1 MKRLLLILLVLA
13 LLASGCLVSC
23 RRDQAYPQGNGSTD
37 GSSAGSSQNSTPIKY
52 SEGLEYKLSED
63 RSYMILCGKGTCKD
77 TTIAIPP
84 TYNDL
89 PVKEIENG
97 AFGVRLID
105 SASYI
110 REVIIPDSVVK
121 IGANA
126 FRNCEYLSKVHIGRG
141 VEVIGVDAFDDC
153 SEPLNI
159 YIKDMAAFCEIV
171 LESELGGVC
180 WGGEYNLYLNNVL
193 VENLSIPDSVTKIE
207 NNIFRSCISLK
218 KVTVGKSVAE
228 IGELAFCGCKNL
240 SEVKLNAS
248 LESIGQSAFRS
259 CNVLANVTFEDAS
272 GWNVVSSKDTIFLS
286 SSDLSSPST
295 AAKYLA
301 SDYSFYSWTNNKL
314 TNLF

>member
-1 MKRLLLILLVLA
+1 MLLVLA
-13 LLASGCLVSC
+13 LLASTCLVSC
-23 RRDQAYPQGNGSTD
+23 RRDAAHHQSNGSTD
-37 GSSAGSSQNSTPIKY
+37 GSSADSLQNSTPIKY

-63 RSYMILCGKGTCKD
+63 RTYMILCGIGSCKD

-97 AFGVRLID
+97 AFGVRLLD
-105 SASYI
+105 NTSYI

-121 IGANA
+121 IGADA
-126 FRNCEYLSKVHIGRG
+126 FHNCEYLSKVHIGRG

-159 YIKDMAAFCEIV
+159 YIKDMAAFCTMMMGNDSV
-171 LESELGGVC
+171 GNC
-180 WGGEYNLYLNNVL
+180 WGGEYNLYLNNAL
-193 VENLSIPDSVTKIE
+193 VENLSIPDSITKIE
-207 NNIFRSCISLK
+207 KEIFRSCISLK

-248 LESIGQSAFRS
+248 LQSIGQSAFRS
-259 CNVLANVTFEDAS
+259 CNVLAKITFEDAS
-272 GWNVVSSKDTIFLS
+272 GWKVVSSLDTIFLS

-301 SDYSFYSWTNNKL
+301 SDYSFYSWTKN
-314 TNLF
+314 